1 MSGHAEH
8 IENLFAAELQF
19 RLASAVRLA
28 VNLGNQPL
36 DLPTEWTHGTHRVQ
50 YEEIALRPDQADEAA
65 ILMHQSATFM
75 MAVAMRDVF
84 VATVPNPKNHS
95 DPDISG
101 AYQIA
106 RLIRNAFAHSPHGP
120 FKPVW
125 LIDKDCQNRTFVVRN
140 IVTLDTTSLNGVA
153 LDWRHYGGPLALLRL
168 CRFVRFEILKDT
180 IRLRKDVQPPSNVI
194 QQVGDLI
201 LKKIDKVPPSA
212 VPIELET
219 DADGRIHLG
228 GRYFIGGAVE
238 KPPKG

>member
-1 MSGHAEH
+1 MSGHAEQ
-8 IENLFAAELQF
+8 IDNLFAAELQF

-50 YEEIALRPDQADEAA
+50 YEEIALRSDQADVAA

-75 MAVAMRDVF
+75 MAIAMRDAIS
-84 VATVPNPKNHS
+84 ATVPNPKNHA

-106 RLIRNAFAHSPHGP
+106 RFIRNAFAHSPFNP
-120 FKPVW
+120 MW
-125 LIDKDCQNRTFVVRN
+125 SIDNDCQGKIFAVRN
-140 IVTLDTTSLNGVA
+140 IVALDTTALHGVV

-180 IRLRKDVQPPSNVI
+180 IRPRKDVPLQSTVI
-194 QQVGDLI
+194 KQIGDLI
-201 LKKIDKVPPSA
+201 VKKADEIPPNA
-212 VPIELET
+212 KPVELET
-219 DADGRIHLG
+219 DAEGRVHLG
-228 GRYFIGGAVE
+228 GGYFLRRAVE
-238 KPPKG
+238 KPPNG